1 MSVVAEDGA
10 DERKTVESARDWQ
23 RVSAGNAW
31 VFVRSLL
38 NTLRLAKGPAE
49 TARVLRLFVKVL
61 VWRLAGRSGQQD
73 ETLRLQGVT
82 HVFGQGTGEL
92 LIPAEVYW
100 NGGYDRLADFVPQ
113 AGWIVFDVG
122 ANAGVYTVQ
131 QARRGAYVFAF
142 EPNPD
147 CCRRLRTSIRLNNL
161 EGQVTATGCALGA
174 VSGSAE
180 LRVPEGLT
188 TMGSLRPEWTPRAGG
203 SQVEVEVQT
212 LDQVVRSFA
221 INRIDLLKID
231 VEGLEL
237 DVLHGACQSLHLVD
251 RLIIEY
257 HSIELGRR
265 VIELLAAQG
274 LTTVLD
280 EKLFQGDEDS
290 YKGVGRGL
298 LFVRRQAGSASGR
311 SGTATAVA

>member
-1 MSVVAEDGA
+1 MSATESGA
-10 DERKTVESARDWQ
+10 DERGLREPARDWQ
-23 RVSAGNAW
+23 RVSATNAM

-38 NTLRLAKGPAE
+38 NTLRLAKGPIE

-61 VWRLAGRSGQQD
+61 VWRLTGSTGQQD
-73 ETLRLQGVT
+73 ETLRLRGVT

-92 LIPAEVYW
+92 LIPAEVYGS
-100 NGGYDRLADFVPQ
+100 GGYDRLADFVPQ
-113 AGWIVFDVG
+113 PGWIVFDVG

-131 QARRGAYVFAF
+131 QARRGAYVYAF

-147 CCRRLRTSIRLNNL
+147 CCRRLRKSVHLNNL
-161 EGQVTATGCALGA
+161 DGRVTATGCALGA
-174 VSGSAE
+174 APGSAE

-188 TMGSLRPEWTPRAGG
+188 TMGSLRPEWSPGAGA
-203 SQVEVEVQT
+203 SHVPVEVQT

-221 INRIDLLKID
+221 IDRIDLLKID

-237 DVLHGACQSLHLVD
+237 DVLQGARESLRIVA

-257 HSIELGRR
+257 HSVELGRR
-265 VIELLAAQG
+265 VVESLAAQG

-280 EKLFQGDEDS
+280 EKMYQGDEES

-298 LFVRRQAGSASGR
+298 LFARRQAGSVDR
-311 SGTATAVA
+311 SGTAVAVA